1 MLSLVGMKM
10 DSLPFGLG
18 GVLRLEVRSL
28 LRIFAFQFEWWGP
41 SFVPCPAA
49 PATRSRKNV
58 IMKIESLLSEKYIAL
73 NLVLETKEQ
82 VIEKMLSIV
91 LEHPGVRDID
101 RLRAD
106 VLKREQEMST
116 GIGKKIALP
125 HAKTG
130 AVTHPV
136 LAIATLKEDINFDA
150 IDGEPVEIIFLLA
163 TPEDMLA
170 EHLKLLGRITRLAGR
185 ADVREKICRAE
196 SSTEVLEM
204 FREEEKDLP
213 QI

>member
-1 MLSLVGMKM
+1 
-10 DSLPFGLG
+10 
-18 GVLRLEVRSL
+18 
-28 LRIFAFQFEWWGP
+28 
-41 SFVPCPAA
+41 
-49 PATRSRKNV
+49 
-58 IMKIESLLSEKYIAL
+58 MKIESLLSEKYIAL
-73 NLVLETKEQ
+73 NLELESKEQ
-82 VIEKMLSIV
+82 VIENMLSIV
-91 LEHPGVRDID
+91 SEHSGVKDVD

-106 VLKREQEMST
+106 VLKREREMST

-136 LAIATLKEDINFDA
+136 LAVATLKQGINFDA

-185 ADVREKICRAE
+185 EDIRARILHAE
-196 SSTEVLEM
+196 SSSGVLEL